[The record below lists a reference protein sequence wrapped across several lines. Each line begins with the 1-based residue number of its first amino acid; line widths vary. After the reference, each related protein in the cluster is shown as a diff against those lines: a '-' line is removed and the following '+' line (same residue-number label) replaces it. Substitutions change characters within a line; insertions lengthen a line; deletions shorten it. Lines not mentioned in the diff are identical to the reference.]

1 MSRRPRLETGGGMWH
16 HIGVFWKGALCPRTG
31 SEVTKMATS
40 SIFANIELKDSERV
54 RAFVDALCS
63 DKPWPHPNIKVE
75 ESQRSYED
83 FCKFLDDSPYATA
96 NA

>member
-1 MSRRPRLETGGGMWH
+1 
-16 HIGVFWKGALCPRTG
+16 
-31 SEVTKMATS
+31 MATS

-75 ESQRSYED
+75 ESKRSYED
-83 FCKFLDDSPYATA
+83 FCKFLDDSPYAKA